1 MSYSKKDLLKVK
13 QQLAKNNPGALK
25 NLSRKSVTINKAK
38 RSSDYKRKKSVVQWN
53 FDVNDLVFLKENTN
67 MSGCVGLI
75 VSDYMYHTSR
85 VEKNNFFVLVS
96 NRVIQLDGRYLN
108 KVWL

>member
-38 RSSDYKRKKSVVQWN
+38 RSSDNKRKKSVVQWN
-53 FDVNDLVFLKENTN
+53 FDVNDLVFLKENTL
-67 MSGCVGLI
+67 MPGTIGLI

-85 VEKNNFFVLVS
+85 VERNNFFVLVS

-108 KVWL
+108 KV

>member
-13 QQLAKNNPGALK
+13 EQLAKNNPKALK
-25 NLSRKSVTINKAK
+25 NLTKKSVTINKAK
-38 RSSDYKRKKSVVQWN
+38 RSSDFKRKKSVIQWN
-53 FDVNDLVFLKENTN
+53 FDVNDLVILKENSGLTN
-67 MSGCVGLI
+67 CIGLI

-108 KVWL
+108 KV

>member
-13 QQLAKNNPGALK
+13 EQLAKNNPKALK
-25 NLSRKSVTINKAK
+25 KLTKKSVTINKAK
-38 RSSDYKRKKSVVQWN
+38 RSSDFKRKKSVIQWN
-53 FDVNDLVFLKENTN
+53 FDVNDLVMLKEN
-67 MSGCVGLI
+67 SGMIGCIGLI

-108 KVWL
+108 KV

>member
-1 MSYSKKDLLKVK
+1 MSYSKKELPKVK

-25 NLSRKSVTINKAK
+25 NLSKKSVKINKVK
-38 RSSDYKRKKSVVQWN
+38 RSSDYKRKKSIIQWN
-53 FDVNDLVFLKENTN
+53 FDVNDLVLLKENTS
-67 MSGCVGLI
+67 MSGSIGII

-108 KVWL
+108 KI

>member
-13 QQLAKNNPGALK
+13 EQLAKKNPKALK
-25 NLSRKSVTINKAK
+25 NLAKKSVTINKAK
-38 RSSDYKRKKSVVQWN
+38 RSSDFKRKKSVIQWN
-53 FDVNDLVFLKENTN
+53 FYVNDLVILKEN
-67 MSGCVGLI
+67 SGMTGCIGLI
-75 VSDYMYHTSR
+75 VSDYMYHTNR

-108 KVWL
+108 KV